1 MTKRLLVLGPS
12 WLGDAVM
19 AIPTYRELR
28 RRFPDARIGV
38 LARRA
43 VAGLYEAIP
52 VFDEVMVYDRPKGA
66 GRFLPY
72 ADLVGRLEKFAADTA
87 LVLPR
92 SLGAA
97 WTALLAGTPRRIGY
111 ATRLRR
117 FLLTDA
123 VDRDPALL
131 RTHRVHYYQRLL
143 VALGGVPLP
152 ESPQFDVP
160 EAQRRS
166 AALLLEPL
174 AHAQGPLVVFNPGAN
189 YGSAKQWPEDR
200 YAALGRRL
208 RRDFDASIVMVG
220 GPGDRSVC
228 DRIAHEIR
236 GTSSGEPVLD
246 LAGKTSILEL
256 GAVLAASRLV
266 VTNDTGAMHVAQAV
280 GSTIVAIF
288 GSTDPVTTAPY
299 GERHRLVRE
308 PVECSPCLL
317 RECPIDHRCMVRID
331 VERVYAACADSL
343 SASGSG
349 ARVQHHA

>member
-1 MTKRLLVLGPS
+1 MTNRLLVLGPS

-28 RRFPDARIGV
+28 RRFPHARLGI

-72 ADLVGRLEKFAADTA
+72 ADLVGRLEKFNADTA

-97 WTALLAGTPRRIGY
+97 WTALIAGTPRRIGY
-111 ATRLRR
+111 ATRVRR
-117 FLLTDA
+117 FLLTEA
-123 VDRDPALL
+123 VDRDPSLL
-131 RTHRVHYYQRLL
+131 RTHRVHYYQHLL
-143 VALGGVPLP
+143 APLGGVPAAEAP
-152 ESPQFDVP
+152 HFDVP
-160 EAQRRS
+160 AGARES
-166 AALLLEPL
+166 AAHLLAPL
-174 AHAQGPLVVFNPGAN
+174 AQAAGPLVVFNPGAN

-200 YAALGRRL
+200 YAELGRRL
-208 RRDFDASIVMVG
+208 RARFDASIVFVG

-236 GTSSGEPVLD
+236 GSASNEPILD

-299 GERHRLVRE
+299 GEQHRIVRE

-317 RECPIDHRCMVRID
+317 RECPIDHRCMVRVD
-331 VERVYAACADSL
+331 VDRVFNACAD
-343 SASGSG
+343 AFE
-349 ARVQHHA
+349 RP

>member
-1 MTKRLLVLGPS
+1 MTQRLLVFGPS
-12 WLGDAVM
+12 WLGDVVM
-19 AIPTYRELR
+19 AIPTYRALR
-28 RRFPDARIGV
+28 KRFPDAHLGV
-38 LARRA
+38 VARRA
-43 VAGLYEAIP
+43 VAGVYDALP
-52 VFDEVMVYDRPKGA
+52 VFDEIMVYDRPKGA

-72 ADLVGRLEKFAADTA
+72 ADLVGRLGKFAADTA

-97 WTALLAGTPRRIGY
+97 WTAMLSGAPRRIGY
-111 ATRLRR
+111 ATRARR

-123 VDRDPALL
+123 VPRDPALL
-131 RTHRVHYYQRLL
+131 RTHRVHYYQHLL
-143 VALGGVPLP
+143 APLCDVPDP
-152 ESPQFDVP
+152 ETPHFDVP
-160 EAQRRS
+160 ERARVS
-166 AALLLEPL
+166 AAAMLEPL
-174 AHAQGPLVVFNPGAN
+174 AKATGPLVVFNPGAN
-189 YGSAKQWPEDR
+189 YGTAKQWPEDR

-208 RRDFDASIVMVG
+208 RAEFGASIVFVG

-236 GTSSGEPVLD
+236 AGATDEPILD

-280 GSTIVAIF
+280 GSTIVAVF

-299 GERHRLVRE
+299 GEHHRIIRE

-317 RECPIDHRCMVRID
+317 RECPIDHRCMVRVD
-331 VERVYAACADSL
+331 VDRVFAA
-343 SASGSG
+343 SAEAL
-349 ARVQHHA
+349 ARHENVHQSD

>member
-1 MTKRLLVLGPS
+1 MTNRLLVLGPS

-28 RRFPDARIGV
+28 RRFPHARLGI

-43 VAGLYEAIP
+43 VAGLYEALP
-52 VFDEVMVYDRPKGA
+52 VFDEVVVYDRPKGA

-72 ADLVGRLEKFAADTA
+72 ADLVGRLEKFNADTA

-97 WTALLAGTPRRIGY
+97 WTALIAGTPRRIGY
-111 ATRLRR
+111 ATRVRR

-131 RTHRVHYYQRLL
+131 RTHRVHYYQHLL
-143 VALGGVPLP
+143 APLGGVPAP
-152 ESPQFDVP
+152 ESPRFDVP
-160 EAQRRS
+160 TSPRES
-166 AALLLEPL
+166 AAGLLAPL
-174 AHAQGPLVVFNPGAN
+174 AQAAGPLVVFNPGAN

-208 RRDFDASIVMVG
+208 RAEFDASIVFVG

-236 GTSSGEPVLD
+236 GSAANEPVLD

-256 GAVLAASRLV
+256 AAVLAASRLV

-299 GERHRLVRE
+299 GEHHRIVRE

-331 VERVYAACADSL
+331 VDRVFKACADAFSTPPVV
-343 SASGSG
+343 AS
-349 ARVQHHA
+349 RR